1 MDISSKRYRMRSTGI
16 AGQVEIRR
24 KAVERSI
31 YVHSQDLPSVHALAL
46 MKEDDFNRLCAG
58 LMK

>member
-1 MDISSKRYRMRSTGI
+1 MNIESKRYRMRSTGI
-16 AGQVEIRR
+16 AGQVEIRS
-24 KAVERSI
+24 KAGERSS

-46 MKEDDFNRLCAG
+46 MKENDFDRLCAG